1 MYSWRGIY
9 RKAGARV
16 SEKRIQSFAEFW
28 PYYVGEHS
36 DRTNRRLHFIG
47 TSLVIG
53 LALMMLATR
62 RPWLALLLPVAGY
75 GFAWFGHF
83 VIEKNKPASWT
94 YPLWS
99 LLADFKMFG
108 LTCVGKMEAEVAAFA
123 VSRRNQSDKLDPS
136 GQRGGQDSGVGG

>member
-1 MYSWRGIY
+1 M
-9 RKAGARV
+9 
-16 SEKRIQSFAEFW
+16 SEKRIQSFTEFW

-36 DRTNRRLHFIG
+36 DRKNRRLHFIG
-47 TSLVIG
+47 TTLVIA
-53 LALMMLATR
+53 LAATALATGKA
-62 RPWLALLLPVAGY
+62 WLVLLLPVAGY

-123 VSRRNQSDKLDPS
+123 VSRRNLNDKLIRQPR
-136 GQRGGQDSGVGG
+136 GGGQDRGAGL